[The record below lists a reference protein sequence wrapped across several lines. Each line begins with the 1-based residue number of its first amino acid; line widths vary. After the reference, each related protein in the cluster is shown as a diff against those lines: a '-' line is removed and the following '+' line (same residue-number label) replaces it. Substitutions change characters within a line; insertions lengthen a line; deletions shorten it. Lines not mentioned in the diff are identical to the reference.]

1 MFRSIEIADII
12 AKLFTMKSGLN
23 VVFFLRSLIRDS
35 HRNEIS
41 VEKYLVPIPVLAGSV
56 LIETLKRYGI
66 CASALK

>member
-1 MFRSIEIADII
+1 
-12 AKLFTMKSGLN
+12 MKSGLN

-66 CASALK
+66 CASALKIKAISPKLR